1 MHRRKLSLISRSFAR
16 MRSARVFRLIWNFP
30 ARVLPQMKVKPRKLK
45 VSGLPRPRRLRR
57 SAANRPNSINRV
69 FSGWQRQCK
78 LPQPLAHL
86 IPKALGVA
94 LVLEADDEVIGVA
107 HDNHVAGGRV
117 LSPARDPEVEGV
129 VQVDVG
135 EQR

>member
-16 MRSARVFRLIWNFP
+16 MRSARVFRLIWNLP

-57 SAANRPNSINRV
+57 SAAKASELDQPGLLRM
-69 FSGWQRQCK
+69 QRQCK

-94 LVLEADDEVIGVA
+94 LVLEADDEVVGVA
-107 HDNHVAGGRV
+107 HDNHVAGGRA
-117 LSPARDPEVEGV
+117 LSPARGPEVEGV
-129 VQVDVG
+129 V
-135 EQR
+135 